1 MSSPTYFYLFVDILD
16 CYVYFY
22 ERQIPSVT
30 DKFVSGLIALINGQ
44 IANIGPYNESIV
56 KAKNQFRQIL
66 FFIQRK
72 KGDPD
77 SHFGPIAVDQVPP

>member
-1 MSSPTYFYLFVDILD
+1 MSSPTNFYLFVDILD
-16 CYVYFY
+16 SYVYFY
-22 ERQIPSVT
+22 ERKNPSIT

-66 FFIQRK
+66 FYIQRK
-72 KGDPD
+72 KTDPN
-77 SHFGPIAVDQVPP
+77 SHFNSIVFDQVPP